1 MAVLPAGAAVM
12 LYYNAIDTSNYC
24 NIVNT
29 SQREEMAVL
38 PAFTVI
44 LLYQRAMNASTD
56 SSSVSSWKREMA
68 VLPAFTAVQL
78 HQRAMNAS
86 TDCST
91 VSSGQTGNDG
101 SACSYC
107 STITTHCYEYMK

>member
-1 MAVLPAGAAVM
+1 
-12 LYYNAIDTSNYC
+12 
-24 NIVNT
+24 
-29 SQREEMAVL
+29 MAVL

-91 VSSGQTGNDG
+91 VSSG
-101 SACSYC
+101 
-107 STITTHCYEYMK
+107 